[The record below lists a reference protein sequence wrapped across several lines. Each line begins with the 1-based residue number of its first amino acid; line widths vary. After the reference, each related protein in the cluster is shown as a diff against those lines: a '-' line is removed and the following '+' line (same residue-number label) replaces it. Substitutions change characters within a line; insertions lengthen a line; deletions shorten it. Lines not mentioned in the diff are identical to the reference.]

1 MSASSRIVML
11 TETELNIGG
20 TKLKGVWIA
29 IVLTIG
35 TSIGGTVWTAS
46 SLYSRLE
53 AVETRPIPDTTEMKE
68 NLITLGTNLETILE
82 QQAKLVLLQER
93 VVDVEKLV
101 TEMQVTVEKAEL
113 ATENSDK
120 IQGRLD
126 KVDKEI
132 ESLWQGMDFLANP
145 YRGE

>member
-1 MSASSRIVML
+1 ML

-53 AVETRPIPDTTEMKE
+53 AVETRPIPDTTEMQE
-68 NLITLGTNLETILE
+68 QLVALGSNLETIMERQKELI
-82 QQAKLVLLQER
+82 ALQER
-93 VVDVEKLV
+93 VVEVEKLV

-113 ATENSDK
+113 ATENSGK
-120 IQGRLD
+120 IQDRLD
-126 KVDKEI
+126 KTDKEI

>member
-1 MSASSRIVML
+1 ML
-11 TETELNIGG
+11 NETELNIGG

-53 AVETRPIPDTTEMKE
+53 AVETRPIPDTTEMQE
-68 NLITLGTNLETILE
+68 QLVALGSNLETIMERQKELI
-82 QQAKLVLLQER
+82 ALQER
-93 VVDVEKLV
+93 VVEVEKLV

-126 KVDKEI
+126 KTDKEI

>member
-1 MSASSRIVML
+1 
-11 TETELNIGG
+11 
-20 TKLKGVWIA
+20 
-29 IVLTIG
+29 VLTIG

-53 AVETRPIPDTTEMKE
+53 AVESIQIPDTTEMQE
-68 NLITLGTNLETILE
+68 QLVSLGSNLETIMERQKELI
-82 QQAKLVLLQER
+82 ALQER

-126 KVDKEI
+126 KIDLEV
-132 ESLWQGMDFLANP
+132 ESIWQGMDFLANP

>member
-1 MSASSRIVML
+1 ML
-11 TETELNIGG
+11 ADTEVNIGG

-53 AVETRPIPDTTEMKE
+53 TVEAIQIPDTSEMQE
-68 NLITLGTNLETILE
+68 QLVGLGSNLETIMERQKELI
-82 QQAKLVLLQER
+82 ALQER

-101 TEMQVTVEKAEL
+101 TEMQVTVEKAKL

-120 IQGRLD
+120 IQDKLD
-126 KVDKEI
+126 KIDKEV

>member
-1 MSASSRIVML
+1 ML
-11 TETELNIGG
+11 ADTEVNIGG

-53 AVETRPIPDTTEMKE
+53 TVEAIQIPDTSEMQE
-68 NLITLGTNLETILE
+68 QLVALGSNLETIMKRQKELI
-82 QQAKLVLLQER
+82 ALQER

-101 TEMQVTVEKAEL
+101 TEMQVTVEKAEI
-113 ATENSDK
+113 ATASSNEIGIKIDK
-120 IQGRLD
+120 IH
-126 KVDKEI
+126 KEI
-132 ESLWQGMDFLANP
+132 DGLWQGMDFLANP

>member
-1 MSASSRIVML
+1 ML
-11 TETELNIGG
+11 TDTELNIGG

-53 AVETRPIPDTTEMKE
+53 AVESIQIPDTTEMQE
-68 NLITLGTNLETILE
+68 QLVALGSNLETIMERQKELI
-82 QQAKLVLLQER
+82 ALQER

-101 TEMQVTVEKAEL
+101 TEMQVTVEKAKL

-120 IQGRLD
+120 IQGKLD
-126 KVDKEI
+126 KIDKEV

>member
-1 MSASSRIVML
+1 ML
-11 TETELNIGG
+11 TDTELNIGG
-20 TKLKGVWIA
+20 TKFKGAWIA
-29 IVLTIG
+29 VILALGSTIG
-35 TSIGGTVWTAS
+35 GGVWTAS

-53 AVETRPIPDTTEMKE
+53 AVESIQIPDTTEMQE
-68 NLITLGTNLETILE
+68 NLIELGGNLETIMERQKELI
-82 QQAKLVLLQER
+82 ALQER

-120 IQGRLD
+120 IQGKLD
-126 KVDKEI
+126 KIDKEI
-132 ESLWQGMDFLANP
+132 DSLWQGMDYIANP

>member
-1 MSASSRIVML
+1 ML
-11 TETELNIGG
+11 ADTEVNIGG

-53 AVETRPIPDTTEMKE
+53 AVETRPIPDTTEMQE
-68 NLITLGTNLETILE
+68 QLVALGSNLETIMERQKELIS
-82 QQAKLVLLQER
+82 LQER

-101 TEMQVTVEKAEL
+101 TGMQVTVEKAEI
-113 ATENSDK
+113 ATATSNDIGK
-120 IQGRLD
+120 RLD
-126 KVDKEI
+126 KIDKEI
-132 ESLWQGMDFLANP
+132 DGLWQGMDFLANP

>member
-1 MSASSRIVML
+1 ML
-11 TETELNIGG
+11 NDTELKIGD
-20 TKLKGVWIA
+20 TKLKGIWIA
-29 IVLTIG
+29 IVMTIC

-53 AVETRPIPDTTEMKE
+53 AVETRPIPDTSEMQE
-68 NLITLGTNLETILE
+68 QLVALGSNLETIMERQKELIS
-82 QQAKLVLLQER
+82 LQER

-101 TEMQVTVEKAEL
+101 TEMQVTVEKAKL

-120 IQGRLD
+120 IQGRLEKID
-126 KVDKEI
+126 SEV

>member
-1 MSASSRIVML
+1 ML
-11 TETELNIGG
+11 TDTELNIGG

-53 AVETRPIPDTTEMKE
+53 AVETRPIPDTTEMQE
-68 NLITLGTNLETILE
+68 QLVALGSNLETIMERQKELI
-82 QQAKLVLLQER
+82 ALQER
-93 VVDVEKLV
+93 VVAVEKLV

-126 KVDKEI
+126 KTDKEI

>member
-1 MSASSRIVML
+1 ML
-11 TETELNIGG
+11 NETELNIGG

-53 AVETRPIPDTTEMKE
+53 AVETRPIPDTTEMQE
-68 NLITLGTNLETILE
+68 QLVALGSNLETIMERQKELI
-82 QQAKLVLLQER
+82 ALQER
-93 VVDVEKLV
+93 VVEVEKLV

-113 ATENSDK
+113 ATENSGK
-120 IQGRLD
+120 IQDRLD
-126 KVDKEI
+126 KTDKEI

>member
-1 MSASSRIVML
+1 ML
-11 TETELNIGG
+11 NETELNIGG

-93 VVDVEKLV
+93 VVEVEKLV

-126 KVDKEI
+126 KTDKEI

>member
-1 MSASSRIVML
+1 ML
-11 TETELNIGG
+11 NDTELKIGD
-20 TKLKGVWIA
+20 TKLKGIWIA
-29 IVLTIG
+29 IVMTIG

-53 AVETRPIPDTTEMKE
+53 AVEARPIPDTSEMQE
-68 NLITLGTNLETILE
+68 QLVALGSNLETIMERQKELIS
-82 QQAKLVLLQER
+82 LQER

-101 TEMQVTVEKAEL
+101 TEMQVTVEKAKL

-120 IQGRLD
+120 IQGRLEKID
-126 KVDKEI
+126 AEV

>member
-1 MSASSRIVML
+1 ML
-11 TETELNIGG
+11 TDTELSIGG
-20 TKLKGVWIA
+20 TKFKGAWVA
-29 IVLTIG
+29 VVLALGSTIG
-35 TSIGGTVWTAS
+35 GGVWTAS

-53 AVETRPIPDTTEMKE
+53 AVEAIQIPDTSGMQEQ
-68 NLITLGTNLETILE
+68 LVALGSNLETIMDRQKELI
-82 QQAKLVLLQER
+82 ALQER
-93 VVDVEKLV
+93 VVAVEKLV

-126 KVDKEI
+126 KTDKEI

>member
-1 MSASSRIVML
+1 ML
-11 TETELNIGG
+11 TDTELNICG

-53 AVETRPIPDTTEMKE
+53 AVESIQIPDTTEMQE
-68 NLITLGTNLETILE
+68 QLVALGSNLETIMERQKELI
-82 QQAKLVLLQER
+82 ALQER

-101 TEMQVTVEKAEL
+101 TEMQVTVEKAKL

-126 KVDKEI
+126 KIDKEV
-132 ESLWQGMDFLANP
+132 ESLWQGMDYLSNP
-145 YRGE
+145 LK

>member
-1 MSASSRIVML
+1 ML
-11 TETELNIGG
+11 NETELKIGG

-53 AVETRPIPDTTEMKE
+53 AVETRPIPDTTEMQE
-68 NLITLGTNLETILE
+68 QLVALGSNLETIMERQKELI
-82 QQAKLVLLQER
+82 ALQER
-93 VVDVEKLV
+93 VVEVEKLV

-113 ATENSDK
+113 ATENSGK
-120 IQGRLD
+120 IQDRLD
-126 KVDKEI
+126 KTDKEI

>member
-1 MSASSRIVML
+1 ML
-11 TETELNIGG
+11 NDTELKIGD
-20 TKLKGVWIA
+20 TKLKGIWIA
-29 IVLTIG
+29 IVMTIG

-53 AVETRPIPDTTEMKE
+53 AVETRPIPDTSEMQE
-68 NLITLGTNLETILE
+68 QLAALGSNLETIMERQKELIS
-82 QQAKLVLLQER
+82 LQER

-101 TEMQVTVEKAEL
+101 TEMQVTVEKAKL

-120 IQGRLD
+120 IQGRLEKID
-126 KVDKEI
+126 SEV

>member
-1 MSASSRIVML
+1 ML
-11 TETELNIGG
+11 SDTEVKIGD

-53 AVETRPIPDTTEMKE
+53 TVEAIQIPDTTEMQE
-68 NLITLGTNLETILE
+68 QLVGLGSNLETIMERQKELI
-82 QQAKLVLLQER
+82 ALQER

-101 TEMQVTVEKAEL
+101 TEMQVTVEKAKL

-120 IQGRLD
+120 IQGKLD
-126 KVDKEI
+126 KIDKEI
-132 ESLWQGMDFLANP
+132 EALWQGMDFLANP

>member
-1 MSASSRIVML
+1 ML

-20 TKLKGVWIA
+20 TKLKGVWVA

>member
-1 MSASSRIVML
+1 ML
-11 TETELNIGG
+11 NDTELKIGD
-20 TKLKGVWIA
+20 TKLKGIWIA
-29 IVLTIG
+29 IVMTIG

-53 AVETRPIPDTTEMKE
+53 AVETRPIPDTSEMQE
-68 NLITLGTNLETILE
+68 QLVALGSNLETIMERQKELIS
-82 QQAKLVLLQER
+82 LQER

-101 TEMQVTVEKAEL
+101 TEMQVTVEKAKL

-120 IQGRLD
+120 IQGRLEKID
-126 KVDKEI
+126 SEV